1 MCKSTNLADKL
12 YQLRTAQQISQTQLA
27 LAIGVQPSMY
37 SRIERGVRRIKQN
50 QLDILAHIL
59 KADIKHLYSLWLADK
74 FLREAQEMPC
84 DVTIEALA
92 IANTQLNI
100 P

>member
-12 YQLRTAQQISQTQLA
+12 YQLRTAQRINQTQLA

-37 SRIERGVRRIKQN
+37 SRIERGVRRIKLN

-59 KADIKHLYSLWLADK
+59 KADIKQLYSLWLADK
-74 FLREAQEMPC
+74 FLSEAQEMPC

-92 IANTQLNI
+92 LANTQLNI